1 MENQILFH
9 HMIQTN
15 YEYRIRTKVEQ
26 KFRVAQMYDSK
37 RVRYLK
43 FLDNMLEELR
53 ITYGLYY

>member
-1 MENQILFH
+1 
-9 HMIQTN
+9 MIQTN